1 MRCPHT
7 ESICLPPSR
16 PSPATAGEGEL
27 FVTLSRR
34 SRAAA
39 GEGELI
45 VCARAVR
52 SADGCREAQ
61 FMAVRIADVKVAFAP
76 RCIGRRTIRS
86 EMLRERVTIE
96 SIDVVDVE
104 NDPA

>member
-1 MRCPHT
+1 MMCPH
-7 ESICLPPSR
+7 SDVGPPPSH
-16 PSPATAGEGEL
+16 PSPAT
-27 FVTLSRR
+27 
-34 SRAAA
+34 A

-96 SIDVVDVE
+96 GIDVFEVE
-104 NDPA
+104 NDSAPPRPCLLGRCRDPIQG